1 MGGIDDR
8 YEDAAEAGG
17 AGEVGEVGEAGAAE
31 GMAEA
36 PPEPLLSAA
45 LAVEAGR
52 AAPLR
57 EPDRQEILADARR
70 LRGRRTGAVIAVG
83 SLAVAG
89 IGVGAALLGGST
101 ARTMPTRGVPAIA
114 SPGPSHFVPSAWPT
128 TTVVPM
134 PATRPPTAAIAM
146 PKYVTGTPQT
156 PLPPGA
162 SGGPPVPTALYA
174 TVGAANYVGWGVRA
188 DIFTTVQF
196 LPERGVVRVYITDM
210 ARRGEFLAGMRA
222 NLPTLDD
229 RMVEFAQGART
240 KTACQAEMERLPMTA
255 TGLPFHMFTAVPN
268 TECSEL
274 MVTVDDPAAA
284 QAYFDDPAHGYAGR
298 GIAIRAAL
306 GQPVRQLASE
316 APPTGSA
323 RP

>member
-8 YEDAAEAGG
+8 YEEAA
-17 AGEVGEVGEAGAAE
+17 
-31 GMAEA
+31 MATDVTEA

-45 LAVEAGR
+45 LAVEADR

-57 EPDRQEILADARR
+57 EPDRREILAEARR
-70 LRGRRTGAVIAVG
+70 LRGRRTGTVIAVG
-83 SLAVAG
+83 ALAVAG
-89 IGVGAALLGGST
+89 IGVGAALLGGDPAT
-101 ARTMPTRGVPAIA
+101 RTMPVAGVPAIA
-114 SPGPSHFVPSAWPT
+114 SPSPSHFVPGGWPT
-128 TTVVPM
+128 VVGA
-134 PATRPPTAAIAM
+134 PATTPPTAATVM
-146 PKYVTGTPQT
+146 PKYVTGSPRT

-162 SGGPPVPTALYA
+162 SGGPPVPPALYA
-174 TVGAANYVGWGVRA
+174 TVGAANYVGWGAGA

-210 ARRGEFLAGMRA
+210 ARQGEFLAGMRA

-240 KTACQAEMERLPMTA
+240 KTACLAEMQRLPMTA

-298 GIAIRAAL
+298 GIAIRAER
-306 GQPVRQLASE
+306 GQPVQQLASE